1 MDLTNELQEKNEELT
16 QSIRLLRKNGEALA
30 KAERDY
36 KVRLRQEA
44 LKLRAGDMPVTL
56 IQQIVYGIEEVAELR
71 YKRDIAQAMY
81 DANKEAINT
90 FKLQIRI
97 LESQL
102 QREWH
107 SGGISD

>member
-30 KAERDY
+30 KAEQDY

-107 SGGISD
+107 SGGTGD

>member
-1 MDLTNELQEKNEELT
+1 MDLTEELKEKNEELT

-107 SGGISD
+107 SGGTGD

>member
-1 MDLTNELQEKNEELT
+1 MLQKLEKLNKDLT
-16 QSIRLLRKNGEALA
+16 QSVRLLRKNGEASA

-107 SGGISD
+107 SGGTGD

>member
-1 MDLTNELQEKNEELT
+1 MDLTEELKEKNEELT

-107 SGGISD
+107 SGGIGD